1 MSIVRCISSPPF
13 FLFFQF
19 FFFNSLLRN
28 YVPLYNFNSV
38 ILNKTIINEKKIF
51 QVNKDKGLIVLQ
63 VFIISYTI
71 HHGDS
76 IL

>member
-1 MSIVRCISSPPF
+1 M
-13 FLFFQF
+13 
-19 FFFNSLLRN
+19 
-28 YVPLYNFNSV
+28 
-38 ILNKTIINEKKIF
+38 KKKIF